1 MTIAR
6 LSSCRCASE
15 KPGLKKR
22 TGCRVIRR
30 FKVSNFRC
38 LENAELVF
46 SPEFNL
52 IYGANASGKTSLL
65 EALAYLGRGKSFRG
79 ASTANLVRHGET
91 EFVLFGE
98 TQTDA
103 RSQRLGVR
111 NSRDGLEVRI
121 DGSSEGGAAA
131 LADALPLQVIDPEVH
146 NLVAGG
152 PELRRRFLDWVAF
165 HVEHDHLDTWRRFR
179 RALKQRNAALKAR
192 STAAAIKS
200 WNAEFV
206 ELGLALDQSRRR
218 ALNVALE
225 SLAEYGLGL
234 LGTELGFE
242 YQQGWSR
249 DRDLNQSLEEGL
261 ERDLQQGAT
270 QHGPHRADLRI
281 RYDERQARK
290 LVSRGQQKLLASAM
304 ILAATETAQT
314 ALERPL
320 LLLLD
325 DPAAELDADSLSRLL
340 SAVNG
345 LGCQVV
351 ATSLDRAALDVPPG
365 SAMFHVEHGVLTA
378 D

>member
-1 MTIAR
+1 M
-6 LSSCRCASE
+6 
-15 KPGLKKR
+15 
-22 TGCRVIRR
+22 IRR

-79 ASTANLVRHGET
+79 ATAPNLIRHGEA

-98 TQTDA
+98 TLSDV
-103 RSQRLGVR
+103 RSQKLGVR
-111 NSRDGLEVRI
+111 NSKDGLEVRV
-121 DGSSEGGAAA
+121 DGSGEGGVAA
-131 LADALPLQVIDPEVH
+131 LAEALPLQVIDPEVH

-165 HVEHDHLDTWRRFR
+165 HVEHDHLDSWRRFR
-179 RALKQRNAALKAR
+179 RVLKQRNAALKSR
-192 STAAAIKS
+192 SSAAAIKS
-200 WNAEFV
+200 WNAEFI
-206 ELGLALDQSRRR
+206 ELSAALDQSRRR
-218 ALNVALE
+218 ALEVTTECL
-225 SLAEYGLGL
+225 SEYGQGL

-242 YQQGWSR
+242 YQQGW
-249 DRDLNQSLEEGL
+249 NKEKELEECLLAGF
-261 ERDLQQGAT
+261 EREQQLGAT
-270 QHGPHRADLRI
+270 QHGPHRADLKI
-281 RYDERQARK
+281 SYDEHQARK

-340 SAVNG
+340 DAVTG
-345 LGCQVV
+345 LGCQVI
-351 ATSLDRAALDVPPG
+351 ATSLEKGALSVPPG
-365 SAMFHVEHGVLTA
+365 AAVFHVEQGVLSA
-378 D
+378 AGNA

>member
-1 MTIAR
+1 M
-6 LSSCRCASE
+6 
-15 KPGLKKR
+15 
-22 TGCRVIRR
+22 IRR

-38 LENAELVF
+38 LESAELELG
-46 SPEFNL
+46 PGFNL

-79 ASTANLVRHGET
+79 ASTADLIRHGES

-98 TQTDA
+98 TETDA

-111 NSRDGLEVRI
+111 NSKEGLEVRV
-121 DGSSEGGAAA
+121 DGSGEGGVAA

-165 HVEHDHLDTWRRFR
+165 HVEHNHLATWRRFR
-179 RALKQRNAALKAR
+179 RALKQRNAALKAK
-192 STAAAIKS
+192 SSATAIKS
-200 WNAEFV
+200 WNSEFV
-206 ELGLALDQSRRR
+206 ALGEALDQSRRR
-218 ALNVALE
+218 ALELTLDC
-225 SLAEYGLGL
+225 LADYGLGL

-242 YQQGWSR
+242 YQQGWSK
-249 DRDLNQSLEEGL
+249 DRDLRRSLEEGL
-261 ERDLQQGAT
+261 ERDLQQCAT
-270 QHGPHRADLRI
+270 QHGPHRADIRI

-304 ILAATETAQT
+304 ILAATDTAQT

-325 DPAAELDADSLSRLL
+325 DPAAELDGESLSRLL
-340 SAVNG
+340 EAVLG

-351 ATSLDRAALDVPPG
+351 ATSLERGVLSAPSG
-365 SAMFHVEHGVLTA
+365 SATFHVEHGVLNRAENT
-378 D
+378 

>member
-1 MTIAR
+1 M
-6 LSSCRCASE
+6 
-15 KPGLKKR
+15 
-22 TGCRVIRR
+22 IRR

-38 LENAELVF
+38 LENADLEL

-79 ASTANLVRHGET
+79 ASTSNLIRHGAS

-98 TQTDA
+98 TQTEA

-111 NSRDGLEVRI
+111 NSKDGLEVRV
-121 DGSSEGGAAA
+121 DGSGDGGVAA

-165 HVEHDHLDTWRRFR
+165 HVEHDHLETWRRFR
-179 RALKQRNAALKAR
+179 RALKQRNAALRAR
-192 STAAAIKS
+192 ATPASIRS

-206 ELGLALDQSRRR
+206 ELSQALDASRRR
-218 ALNVALE
+218 ALDIALD

-242 YQQGWSR
+242 YQQGWTKDKELER
-249 DRDLNQSLEEGL
+249 SLEEGL
-261 ERDLQQGAT
+261 ERDLQLGST
-270 QHGPHRADLRI
+270 QQGPHRADLRI

-304 ILAATETAQT
+304 ILAATDTAQT

-325 DPAAELDADSLSRLL
+325 DPAAELDAESLSRLL
-340 SAVNG
+340 EAVLG

-351 ATSLDRAALDVPPG
+351 ATSLEKGALSTPIG
-365 SAMFHVEHGVLTA
+365 SATFHVEHGVLSPAKST
-378 D
+378 